1 MKELK
6 RILSFRPL
14 YRSVIW
20 GGDRIGRYKGVEL
33 PGSCI
38 GESWEISGV
47 PGSVSLVDGGDFD
60 GVSLNTL
67 AETYGEAFLGRKV
80 AATYDSTGFPLLI
93 KFIDARDNLSL
104 QVHPDER
111 LARSRHNCNGK
122 DEMWYVVD
130 ADKGAAILC
139 GLKREMTPEHY
150 DEAVKGNNL
159 IDYVARHDS
168 QKGQVYYIPAGTIH
182 AICAG
187 NLILEVQQ
195 TSDITYRIYDYDR
208 RDKDGH
214 PRQLHTAEAREAIDY
229 TFPHDNRPTGEVITA
244 PANDIVVSPHFKVDL
259 LKVEQGKPVEIN
271 GTGDSFT
278 IIVVID
284 GDVKALTG
292 NEEREF
298 GRGMTFLLSADIDR
312 AVLSGDSTILRVT
325 V

>member
-14 YRSVIW
+14 YRTVIW

-33 PGSCI
+33 PGSSI

-47 PGSVSLVDGGDFD
+47 PGSVSLVDGGDLD
-60 GVSLNTL
+60 GVSLDSL

-80 AATYDSTGFPLLI
+80 AATYGSTGFPLLI

-104 QVHPDER
+104 QVHPDEQ
-111 LARSRHNCNGK
+111 LARTRHNCNGK
-122 DEMWYVVD
+122 DEMWYVVE

-139 GLKREMTPEHY
+139 GLKQELTPEHF
-150 DEAVKGNNL
+150 DEVVKNNRL

-168 QKGQVYYIPAGTIH
+168 EKGQVYYIPAGTIH

-208 RDKDGH
+208 RDKDGNT
-214 PRQLHTAEAREAIDY
+214 RQLHTAEAREAIDY
-229 TFPHDNRPTGEVITA
+229 TFPHENRPTGEVINA
-244 PANDIVVSPHFKVDL
+244 PANDIVVSPHFRVDL
-259 LKVEQGKPVEIN
+259 LRVDSKNQAEIK
-271 GTGDSFT
+271 GTGDSFI

-284 GDVKALTG
+284 GDVKAKTG
-292 NEEREF
+292 SEERNF
-298 GRGMTFLLSADIDR
+298 GRGSTFLLSADIDN
-312 AVLSGDSTILRVT
+312 AVLSGNATILRVT

>member
-33 PGSCI
+33 PGSSI

-47 PGSVSLVDGGDFD
+47 PGSVSLVDGGDLD

-80 AATYDSTGFPLLI
+80 AATYSSTGFPLLV

-104 QVHPDER
+104 QVHPGEQ

-122 DEMWYVVD
+122 DEMWYVVE

-139 GLKREMTPEHY
+139 GLKRKITPQHY
-150 DEAVKGNNL
+150 DEVVRNNSL

-195 TSDITYRIYDYDR
+195 TSDITYRIYDYNR
-208 RDKDGH
+208 RDKDGNT
-214 PRQLHTAEAREAIDY
+214 RQLHTAEARDAIDY
-229 TFPHDNRPTGEVITA
+229 TFPHENRPTGEVITA

-259 LKVEQGKPVEIN
+259 LKVDSEKPVEIT

-284 GDVKALTG
+284 GNVNVNSG
-292 NEEREF
+292 REERDF
-298 GRGMTFLLSADIDR
+298 GQGSTFLLSADIDR
-312 AVLSGDSTILRVT
+312 AVLSGTATILRVT
-325 V
+325 A